1 MIKWFLSAVLALSP
15 AIALSGELDQNS
27 PETQPPSHSPDVPV
41 GPTDDLEINALP
53 DLQQIEAF
61 ELNLDEAWQIDN
73 SVRDEETA
81 LIVNPFTV
89 RKRGRFYGSLYEYHR
104 NDNFDARNAFDL
116 SEKPEYKRNQFGISL
131 GAFVTS
137 KINVFGSYDG
147 LRIIRGSTTTSL
159 VPTAAM
165 KQGDFSSIPWH
176 EAGFEIYD
184 PVTGEKFENN
194 LIPASRI
201 HPVAQKLLSLF
212 PPPNASGDGY
222 NFVNSDPTI
231 DNNDSISTRI
241 DYELNQQTKI
251 FGTYSIRDG
260 NHKGAV
266 SLPNFGTTS
275 EERRQ
280 SVSIDLTHSFSAS
293 RVLNVE
299 LNFSR
304 ERSLTLSEY
313 SFQDGLLESI
323 GIEGVH
329 VLDSLDEGYPVM
341 NIQDYAGIG
350 STSGFFDFGGFPG
363 SFAGEAPDSMHENRY
378 GIEASYTY
386 IHGSHNFV
394 FGGELDFI
402 QLNDMRTWGAR
413 RGQFGFSGFITMDPR
428 VFSDNSEVQA
438 EANAAS
444 GDAFA
449 DFLLGIPY
457 TAKRGVG
464 SDRAD
469 LRRRSWRLF
478 IRDSWKIN
486 SNFTLTMGFAYS
498 YTPFFHSIHDNV
510 SFFYPLVF
518 EPPLDGEVIVTGSD
532 RARALGLNLDP
543 GHAAYNDRNDWE
555 PNVGIAY
562 SPFGNNSLVIRA
574 SYSIRHDDM
583 NPFQALTYMGRNYP
597 FFYTESAESP
607 GFAGLDIG
615 HPFDSTASP
624 ALTFKAADPDL
635 RNAFI
640 QDREIAIQYEFLPNW
655 SLELSYEGRKIDRY
669 QRVIPANVPL
679 PAPWYEPI
687 QPRRPNPDYGLIQI
701 LKSDASYASNGMQA
715 RVTRRLTNIFS
726 LSANFQ
732 WSKALTDGWGWMS
745 AYLNNPRNFSAERS
759 VQGFRPLKSLTLN
772 YILDLPVGKDKILS
786 SRWAGAFAQVFEGW
800 RISGTTSFQ
809 GGRPFNVEVF
819 GDPNNDGI
827 WGDRP
832 NRTGPGTL
840 PGSERTINKWFETD
854 DFVMPDY
861 YGIAPEWFGNAGR
874 NTLMSPGSAVW
885 DISLLK
891 RTRVT
896 ESGHYLEFRVEFFNA
911 FNHVNL
917 DQPNN
922 FINSSNFGKI
932 TGADDARE
940 IEIALKYSF

>member
-231 DNNDSISTRI
+231 DNNDSI
-241 DYELNQQTKI
+241 
-251 FGTYSIRDG
+251 RDG
-260 NHKGAV
+260 NRKGAV

-562 SPFGNNSLVIRA
+562 SPFGNNRLVIRA